1 MSFYLLSFYSA
12 DEMNERKPTTF
23 ELIRGKKP
31 VFRRPTLKGFLSEE
45 AEEEMRQQRERR
57 NRSCP
62 PGQSFRFKSIYR
74 GRMRSR
80 SVVTSQGV
88 LRQLSNASV
97 VSHLRQGGAKVAEL
111 ARSASRMAREFAR
124 RNKKER
130 KFTQPRSEVL
140 EHFDKVLGL

>member
-1 MSFYLLSFYSA
+1 
-12 DEMNERKPTTF
+12 MNERKPTAL
-23 ELIRGKKP
+23 ELITGKKP

-45 AEEEMRQQRERR
+45 VEEQMRQQRERR

-80 SVVTSQGV
+80 SVITREGV

-124 RNKKER
+124 RNKREK

-140 EHFDKVLGL
+140 EHFDKVLTL